1 MNYKLIENKLLQIMP
16 EMDIIEQ
23 IFTSRG
29 MNLKDINHYLNTT
42 NEDILDPQLIM
53 NIKEGAK
60 MLIKHIHE
68 GDKVLIQIDSDADG
82 FTSSA
87 LLLNYLNCL
96 FPAFVKNNISYR

>member
-42 NEDILDPQLIM
+42 NEDILD
-53 NIKEGAK
+53 
-60 MLIKHIHE
+60 
-68 GDKVLIQIDSDADG
+68 
-82 FTSSA
+82 
-87 LLLNYLNCL
+87 
-96 FPAFVKNNISYR
+96 R